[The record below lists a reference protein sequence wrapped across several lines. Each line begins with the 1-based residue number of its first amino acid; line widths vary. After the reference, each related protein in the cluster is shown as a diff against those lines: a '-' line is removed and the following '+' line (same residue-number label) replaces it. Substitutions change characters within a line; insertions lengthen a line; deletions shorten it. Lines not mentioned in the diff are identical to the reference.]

1 MRKSITRR
9 RSNRRLR
16 KEMMR
21 VGDRGERGREYGGSG
36 VMENKNKR
44 YRQVRR
50 KSIRRRRKRRCRS
63 EIMTGGDTGESRI

>member
-1 MRKSITRR
+1 MRKRR
-9 RSNRRLR
+9 RNNRRLR
-16 KEMMR
+16 KKMMR
-21 VGDRGERGREYGGSG
+21 VGDRGERGRKYGGSG

-50 KSIRRRRKRRCRS
+50 KSIRRRRRKRRCRS